1 MSEAL
6 ANSGGIENLIVN
18 SAVDSSKL
26 ADVLS
31 QAEERHIV
39 IEEVPDVKFSK
50 LSSTGTSQGIV
61 AIATMRTISVEDL
74 VAEVRTKRSAVVLAL
89 DRITDP
95 GNLGTILR
103 SSAWF
108 GVDAV
113 FTGRGSVDIYNP
125 KVVRSAMA
133 AIATLNVVQDI
144 EIPPLVSKLKELGL
158 SVVGGSPNGR
168 TIYYDYRFPR
178 KVCLIFGSEATGI
191 DKHILEI
198 CDETLTIPRI
208 GKMESLNVG
217 VASSVVIS
225 ELVRQQVR

>member
-1 MSEAL
+1 
-6 ANSGGIENLIVN
+6 
-18 SAVDSSKL
+18 
-26 ADVLS
+26 
-31 QAEERHIV
+31 
-39 IEEVPDVKFSK
+39 
-50 LSSTGTSQGIV
+50 
-61 AIATMRTISVEDL
+61 
-74 VAEVRTKRSAVVLAL
+74 
-89 DRITDP
+89 
-95 GNLGTILR
+95 
-103 SSAWF
+103 
-108 GVDAV
+108 
-113 FTGRGSVDIYNP
+113 
-125 KVVRSAMA
+125 MA